1 MDVAEV
7 ARITSADS
15 ASSSSDRLA
24 ACTPHSNVAVAAA
37 SRIKDE
43 EHLRNSVITIV
54 VCYRVEAI
62 KMKPYFLSFG
72 NKN

>member
-7 ARITSADS
+7 SRIISADS

-24 ACTPHSNVAVAAA
+24 VCTPHSNVAVVVA

-43 EHLRNSVITIV
+43 EHLSNNVFTIV
-54 VCYRVEAI
+54 VCYRVEAVN
-62 KMKPYFLSFG
+62 MKPYFLSFG